1 MKYINAVKE
10 ILHQITYILTYKQK
24 RAFYGLF
31 IITLIG
37 SLLEML
43 GIYVILPFIQAVM
56 SPETLLNSGFTGL
69 MAEILHI
76 SDSEKMLI
84 LMGGLVVSVY
94 ILMNVFL
101 IFVEYRQNKFKC
113 DFKKEL
119 SVKMLQTYMKR
130 PYTYFINTNSARI
143 LKGVESDVDGV
154 YAIFDNGFRLIAELT
169 TSVFIGIFLVY
180 IDPIMAVGI
189 LFIAIVTMLIILL
202 GFKGHLVRLG
212 HQQRELSMQLGKKA
226 GQAIW
231 GYKEIKVMQR
241 ADNFIETYEESAE
254 NARKINISFNFMSA
268 LPEKIISVVCIS
280 GMIILVCIRLLM
292 EGDMASF
299 IPKLAVFAV
308 AAFRII
314 PAISRISVRIN
325 SILFYRPYLA
335 ATYENVIEVREY
347 EKQQDKY
354 KIDNSVDE
362 NVVETT
368 LLTRDKYSFKK
379 ELKVDNVWWKYDD
392 AENAVLKN
400 LSMTIHKGESV
411 GFIGASGAGKTTLA
425 DVILGLMRPQEGQVF
440 IDGID
445 VYTIPKQWS
454 RIIGY
459 VPQVVYLTDESIKN
473 NVAFGIP
480 DNEIDEAMIWNALE
494 QAQLKTFVE
503 QLPEKLETRVGERGV
518 KFSGGQRQRVAI
530 ARALYCNPEILVLDE
545 ATSALDN
552 ETEKAVMESID
563 ALQGKKTLIIVA
575 HRLSTIMNCDSV
587 YEIKD
592 GIACKRDKKDILK
605 SNG

>member
-76 SDSEKMLI
+76 SDSEKMLL

-189 LFIAIVTMLIILL
+189 LFIAIVTMLIILF

-241 ADNFIETYEESAE
+241 ADNFIETYEKSAE

-280 GMIILVCIRLLM
+280 GMIVLVCIRLLM

-335 ATYENVIEVREY
+335 ATYENVTEVREY

-362 NVVETT
+362 NVVKIT
-368 LLTRDKYSFKK
+368 LLTGDKYSFKK
-379 ELKVDNVWWKYDD
+379 ELKVDNVWWKYDN

-592 GIACKRDKKDILK
+592 GRACKKNKNEI
-605 SNG
+605 

>member
-1 MKYINAVKE
+1 
-10 ILHQITYILTYKQK
+10 
-24 RAFYGLF
+24 
-31 IITLIG
+31 
-37 SLLEML
+37 
-43 GIYVILPFIQAVM
+43 
-56 SPETLLNSGFTGL
+56 
-69 MAEILHI
+69 
-76 SDSEKMLI
+76 
-84 LMGGLVVSVY
+84 
-94 ILMNVFL
+94 
-101 IFVEYRQNKFKC
+101 
-113 DFKKEL
+113 
-119 SVKMLQTYMKR
+119 MLQTYMKR

-189 LFIAIVTMLIILL
+189 LFIAIVTMLIILF

-241 ADNFIETYEESAE
+241 ADNFIETYEKSAE

-280 GMIILVCIRLLM
+280 GMIVLVCIRLLM

-335 ATYENVIEVREY
+335 ATYENVTEVREY

-362 NVVETT
+362 NVVKIT
-368 LLTRDKYSFKK
+368 LLTGDKYSFKK
-379 ELKVDNVWWKYDD
+379 ELKVDNVWWKYDN

>member
-84 LMGGLVVSVY
+84 LMGGFVVSVY

-189 LFIAIVTMLIILL
+189 LFIAIVTMLIILF

-241 ADNFIETYEESAE
+241 ADNFIETYEKSAE
-254 NARKINISFNFMSA
+254 NARNINISFNFMSA

-280 GMIILVCIRLLM
+280 GMIVLVCIRLLM

-335 ATYENVIEVREY
+335 ATYENVTEVREY

-362 NVVETT
+362 NVVKIT
-368 LLTRDKYSFKK
+368 LLTGDKYSFKK
-379 ELKVDNVWWKYDD
+379 ELKVDNVWWKYDN

>member
-1 MKYINAVKE
+1 M
-10 ILHQITYILTYKQK
+10 
-24 RAFYGLF
+24 
-31 IITLIG
+31 
-37 SLLEML
+37 
-43 GIYVILPFIQAVM
+43 
-56 SPETLLNSGFTGL
+56 
-69 MAEILHI
+69 
-76 SDSEKMLI
+76 
-84 LMGGLVVSVY
+84 
-94 ILMNVFL
+94 
-101 IFVEYRQNKFKC
+101 
-113 DFKKEL
+113 
-119 SVKMLQTYMKR
+119 
-130 PYTYFINTNSARI
+130 
-143 LKGVESDVDGV
+143 
-154 YAIFDNGFRLIAELT
+154 
-169 TSVFIGIFLVY
+169 
-180 IDPIMAVGI
+180 
-189 LFIAIVTMLIILL
+189 
-202 GFKGHLVRLG
+202 
-212 HQQRELSMQLGKKA
+212 
-226 GQAIW
+226 
-231 GYKEIKVMQR
+231 
-241 ADNFIETYEESAE
+241 
-254 NARKINISFNFMSA
+254 
-268 LPEKIISVVCIS
+268 
-280 GMIILVCIRLLM
+280 
-292 EGDMASF
+292 
-299 IPKLAVFAV
+299 
-308 AAFRII
+308 
-314 PAISRISVRIN
+314 
-325 SILFYRPYLA
+325 
-335 ATYENVIEVREY
+335 REY

-368 LLTRDKYSFKK
+368 LLTGDKYSFKK